1 MAGSESE
8 TVLLKCY
15 DEIGFQ
21 VALTFL
27 SDPVSVEGGWLSAK
41 KIRLVLEV
49 VFF

>member
-8 TVLLKCY
+8 SVFLQCY
-15 DEIGFQ
+15 DEIRFQ

-27 SDPVSVEGGWLSAK
+27 SDPVSVEGGWLSAE

-49 VFF
+49 VVF